1 FRCRATCASSTG
13 GKEIG
18 NADLSSPSSGLWKI
32 CSSDRSRVS
41 AISINVAAG
50 GHGQDRSP
58 SALTRCITYLAGT
71 VILSA
76 NADLIGQ
83 QLGGSQEPTFARS
96 ASQVGFRHCSAESCG
111 NWGASR
117 HPH

>member
-1 FRCRATCASSTG
+1 
-13 GKEIG
+13 
-18 NADLSSPSSGLWKI
+18 LSSPSSGLWKI

-41 AISINVAAG
+41 AFSINVATG
-50 GHGQDRSP
+50 GRGESGSP

-83 QLGGSQEPTFARS
+83 QLGGLQEPTFARS
-96 ASQVGFRHCSAESCG
+96 ASPVGFHHCSAGSCG
-111 NWGASR
+111 NWDASL
-117 HPH
+117 HPHRHVRSAHFRWTQVFPSSPD